1 MRKGRAQKWR
11 KMERE
16 KTVNIRRAEKE
27 DEKSLAY
34 IQTESWKEAFK
45 GIVPAELLLKCTE
58 LERATTMYKKLLDEN
73 KGNGYILELD
83 GTSHCIAWWAAAR
96 EKDMIGFAASGR
108 KQPALGAVEEMYLRE
123 L

>member
-16 KTVNIRRAEKE
+16 KTINIRRAEKG

-45 GIVPAELLLKCTE
+45 GIVPAEVYGTGRNPALHCLVGCCQG
-58 LERATTMYKKLLDEN
+58 
-73 KGNGYILELD
+73 KGYDWVCGKRKE
-83 GTSHCIAWWAAAR
+83 AAR
-96 EKDMIGFAASGR
+96 SGCGR
-108 KQPALGAVEEMYLRE
+108 GNVS
-123 L
+123 

>member
-1 MRKGRAQKWR
+1 
-11 KMERE
+11 MERE
-16 KTVNIRRAEKE
+16 KTINIRRAEKG

-58 LERATTMYKKLLDEN
+58 L
-73 KGNGYILELD
+73 D
-83 GTSHCIAWWAAAR
+83 GTPHCIAWWDAAR